1 MLKMKQIKIKPLINS
16 NGLFNIFYK
25 KHRLKNIT
33 FELRSK
39 RGDAN
44 INK

>member
-1 MLKMKQIKIKPLINS
+1 MINS
-16 NGLFNIFYK
+16 KHSFNIFYN
-25 KHRLKNIT
+25 KHHLKNIT

-39 RGDAN
+39 WIDAN